1 MRYERIDNR
10 LFIENRRRLAE
21 RLLPN
26 SIAVFNSND
35 IMPTSADGTMP
46 FKQNTDLFYLT
57 GVDQEETILL
67 LYPDAKEE
75 KYREILFVRETNEH
89 IAIWEGHKLTKE
101 EATEVSGIRT
111 VMWTSEFEKVF
122 NTLMGDAEHLYLNT
136 NEHPR
141 AEVVV
146 ETRDARFIKWCKE
159 RYPLHSYRRLA
170 PIMRDLRAIK
180 SDIEIALIQK
190 ACKITE
196 AGFRRVLQFV
206 KPGVKE
212 YEIEAEYAHEFLRR
226 GSRGFAYTPI
236 IASGA
241 NACVLHY
248 IDNDQVCQDGDL
260 LLMDVGAEYANYA
273 SDMTRTIP
281 VNGRFTPRQRQVYDA
296 VLRVMRGA
304 MDMLRPGNTLDEYH
318 AAVGELMTKE
328 LVDLGLLTMD
338 EVKNQNP
345 DWPAYKKYFMH
356 GTSHHLGLDVHDVG
370 DKYRKFEPGMVFTCE
385 PGIYIREE
393 GLGIRLENDVVITGN
408 GLLDLMADIPI
419 EAEEIEELMNASVK
433 V

>member
-1 MRYERIDNR
+1 MKYERIDKR

-46 FKQNTDLFYLT
+46 FKQNADLFYLT

-67 LYPDAKEE
+67 LYPDAKEA

-111 VMWTSEFEKVF
+111 VLWTSEFEKVF

-146 ETRDARFIKWCKE
+146 ETRDARFIKWCQE

-170 PIMRDLRAIK
+170 PIMRDLRAVK

-196 AGFRRVLQFV
+196 AGFRRVLRFV

-212 YEIEAEYAHEFLRR
+212 YEIEAEYAHEFLRH

-248 IDNDQVCQDGDL
+248 IANDQVCQDGDL

-345 DWPAYKKYFMH
+345 EFPAYKKYFMH

-393 GLGIRLENDVVITGN
+393 GLGIRLENDVVITEN
-408 GLLDLMADIPI
+408 GLLDLMADIPL
-419 EAEEIEELMNASVK
+419 EAEEIEEIMNASVK
-433 V
+433 A